1 MGKIIRAIDEWG
13 AVRVT
18 FADTTDIARYAQSI
32 HHTSPVA
39 TAALGRTL
47 TMAAIMGSQLK
58 SPDNSVTLHIK
69 GNGPLGSVLAVSDGA
84 GMVKGYVQNPAVDI
98 AKKPNGKLDVSGAVG
113 SGLISVSK
121 DLGMREPYTG
131 RVPITSGEIAE
142 DFTYY
147 FATSEQTP
155 TAIGLGVLVD
165 RDYSV
170 KRAGGF
176 MVQLMPAAM
185 EEDIAL
191 VEKNIGNITSVTEMM
206 EDGMS
211 AEEII
216 KALME
221 GFNVQFL
228 DDAEYEYRCDCS
240 MDKIK
245 RALISLGKSELED
258 IIETQGEAELTC
270 QFCPQVYKLDKKE
283 LTDLLQ
289 KAKNK

>member
-18 FADTTDIARYAQSI
+18 FADTTDIAKKAQSI

-58 SPDNSVTLHIK
+58 SPDNSVTLLIK
-69 GNGPLGSVLAVSDGA
+69 GNGPLGSILSVADGN
-84 GMVKGYVQNPAVDI
+84 GMVKGYVQNPLVDI
-98 AKKPNGKLDVSGAVG
+98 AKKPNGKLDVAGAVG
-113 SGLISVSK
+113 NGMLSVTK
-121 DLGMREPYTG
+121 DLGMKEPYTG
-131 RVPITSGEIAE
+131 QVPLTSGEIAE

-155 TAIGLGVLVD
+155 TAVGLGVLVD
-165 RDYSV
+165 RDYTV
-170 KRAGGF
+170 KRSGGF

-185 EEDIAL
+185 EEDIDR
-191 VEKNIGNITSVTEMM
+191 VEKNVSKISSVTQMM

-211 AEEII
+211 AEDMIG
-216 KALME
+216 ALLE
-221 GFNVQFL
+221 GFEYQFL
-228 DDAEYEYRCDCS
+228 DESEYEYRCDCS

-245 RALISLGKSELED
+245 RALISLGAKELTD
-258 IIETQGEAELTC
+258 IIENDGKAELTC
-270 QFCPQVYKLDKKE
+270 QFCPEVYTLGKDELEELLKSCKK
-283 LTDLLQ
+283 
-289 KAKNK
+289 

>member
-1 MGKIIRAIDEWG
+1 MGRIIRAIDDWG

-18 FADTTDIARYAQSI
+18 FADGTDFAGEAQKI
-32 HHTSPVA
+32 HHTTPVA

-58 SPDNSVTLHIK
+58 SPDNSVTLLMK
-69 GNGPLGSVLAVSDGA
+69 GDGPLGSILAVADGA
-84 GMVKGYVQNPAVDI
+84 GMVKGYVQNPAVDVP
-98 AKKPNGKLDVSGAVG
+98 KKANGKLDVAGAVG
-113 SGLISVSK
+113 KGLLSVSK

-131 RVPITSGEIAE
+131 QTPIVTGEIAE

-147 FATSEQTP
+147 FAKSEQTP
-155 TAIGLGVLVD
+155 TAVALGVLVD

-185 EEDIAL
+185 DEDAER
-191 VEKNIGNITSVTEMM
+191 VERNISKITSVTQMM
-206 EDGMS
+206 EDGMT

-216 KALME
+216 GVVLD
-221 GFNVQFL
+221 GFSFQFL
-228 DDAEYEYRCDCS
+228 DGAEYAYRCDCS

-245 RALISLGKSELED
+245 RALVSLGREELED
-258 IIETQGEAELTC
+258 MIRTEGKAELTC
-270 QFCPQVYKLDKKE
+270 QFCPEVYRLDKEE
-283 LTDLLQ
+283 LTELLEDCR
-289 KAKNK
+289 K